1 MSSRGRTAWSAAL
14 APLLALAAFALAV
27 GCTDEKHKSAGTQ
40 QQAEETPEAVSNE
53 ATGEPTADQ
62 ADAEDEQRD
71 AEGDVEAAMDPKA
84 VEVLKRMVQSLAD
97 AQALGVRVDEEY
109 DAYQSDGTTLSF
121 GKTSTLT
128 MRRPD
133 RLRIETTVRNG
144 ARRVSTFDGK
154 KLTVY
159 DSVANRFAQVEHSS
173 DIDSLLDFLRDDVG
187 MKLPLAPLF
196 STQLR
201 ELLLDNVDSADF
213 IDEEQIEG
221 VDVDHIA
228 FNYGEGIGV
237 QLWIPHQ
244 GQALPRRMVMTFEDA
259 RGRPQFRADF
269 REWKLTPDVSE
280 KVFAFTAPEGARSL
294 PFILPKRTA
303 VPQPGEGS

>member
-1 MSSRGRTAWSAAL
+1 MSSGVRAAWSAAL
-14 APLLALAAFALAV
+14 ALLLALAAFALAV
-27 GCTDEKHKSAGTQ
+27 GADEKPPAAG
-40 QQAEETPEAVSNE
+40 ATPAVE
-53 ATGEPTADQ
+53 ATPAPDQ
-62 ADAEDEQRD
+62 ADEQRD
-71 AEGDVEAAMDPKA
+71 AEGDVEAEMDPAA
-84 VEVLKRMVQSLAD
+84 VEVLKHMVQAFAD
-97 AQALGVRVDEEY
+97 AKALGVRVDEEY

-144 ARRVSTFDGK
+144 AHRISTFDGK
-154 KLTVY
+154 QLTVF
-159 DSVANRFAQVEHSS
+159 DSVNNVFAHVDHPG
-173 DIDSLLDFLRDDVG
+173 DIDSVVDFLRDDIG

-196 STQLR
+196 SMQLR
-201 ELLLDNVDSADF
+201 ELLLDNVNSADF

-228 FNYGEGIGV
+228 FSYGEGIGV

-244 GQALPRRMVMTFEDA
+244 GNALPRRMVMTFEEA

-269 REWKLTPDVSE
+269 REWKLKPDVSE
-280 KVFAFTAPEGARSL
+280 RVFAFTSPKGARSI
-294 PFILPKRTA
+294 PFLLPKRTA
-303 VPQPGEGS
+303 VPQPPSGEGS